1 VKQARPKRDRYI
13 PKSLFWRISLI
24 FLFLIAVIGLS
35 YVYIT
40 VHFSSVYFQKVNQR
54 LNRAVASNIIANSS
68 PFLNKKIN
76 QPGLQNIFHSV
87 MDVNPGLEV
96 YLLDTQGKILSYFAP
111 DKKIV
116 LKQVDLGPVKKFIQT
131 KGEHFMLGDDPRHKG
146 IRKVFSAAPV
156 MNDGNIS
163 GYMYVVL
170 ASEDY
175 DSASRFLLGGYI
187 MQVGYGTMILTLLAT
202 VIFGLIIIWVTTKN
216 FSRIIEVMQKF
227 REGDLTARVLVRSTG
242 DIRQL
247 ADIFNEMADILT
259 SNLEKLKEVEV
270 LRRELIANVSH
281 DLRTP
286 ISIINGYLETMQM
299 KSDALPDH
307 DRKRYMN
314 IILESTGKLEKL
326 VNELFELSKL
336 EANQV
341 KPHHEPFFISE
352 LVSDISNKY
361 HFIANDKNITINTVL
376 SKDLPPVFADVSLI
390 ERVIQNLLDNAIKFT
405 PKGGNVVIQTSKGNN
420 GKVEVT
426 LSDTGVGIP
435 ESDREKI
442 FNRYYRVDS
451 FYEFRNSAG
460 LGLAIVKKILDLHNS
475 SLFINTIH
483 PAGTSFV
490 FHLHE
495 YKGALQ

>member
-1 VKQARPKRDRYI
+1 VKQANPKIKRYI

-24 FLFLIAVIGLS
+24 FLFIIAMIGMA

-54 LNRAVASNIIANSS
+54 LNRAVAGNIIANSS
-68 PFLNKKIN
+68 PFLNKKIY
-76 QPGLQNIFHSV
+76 QPGIKNIFHSV

-96 YLLDTQGKILSYFAP
+96 YLLDTQGRILSYFAP
-111 DKKIV
+111 EKKIV
-116 LKQVDLGPVKKFIQT
+116 LKKVNLVPVKLFIKT
-131 KGEHFMLGDDPRHKG
+131 KGERFILGDDPRHEG
-146 IRKVFSAAPV
+146 VRKVFSAAPV

-163 GYMYVVL
+163 GFMYVVL
-170 ASEDY
+170 ASEEY
-175 DSASRFLLGGYI
+175 DSVSKFFLGSYI
-187 MQVGYGTMILTLLAT
+187 MQVGSGTMILTLLAT
-202 VIFGLIIIWVTTKN
+202 LLIGLIIIYIVTKN

-227 REGDLTARVLVRSTG
+227 REGDLSARVRVKSTG
-242 DIRQL
+242 DLRQL

-259 SNLEKLKEVEV
+259 RNVDKLKEVEV

-286 ISIINGYLETMQM
+286 ISIINGYLETLHM
-299 KSDALPDH
+299 KDAILSDN
-307 DRKRYMN
+307 DRKRYMH

-341 KPHHEPFFISE
+341 QPHHEPFFISE

-361 HFIANDKNITINTVL
+361 HLIANDKNITINTVL

-405 PKGGNVVIQTSKGNN
+405 PTGGNVVIQTSKGDD
-420 GKVEVT
+420 GEVEVT

-435 ESDREKI
+435 ENEREKI
-442 FNRYYRVDS
+442 FNRYYRVDT
-451 FYEFRNSAG
+451 FYDFRNSAG

-475 SLFINTIH
+475 SLFINSIN

-490 FHLHE
+490 FNLHV
-495 YKGALQ
+495 YKPD